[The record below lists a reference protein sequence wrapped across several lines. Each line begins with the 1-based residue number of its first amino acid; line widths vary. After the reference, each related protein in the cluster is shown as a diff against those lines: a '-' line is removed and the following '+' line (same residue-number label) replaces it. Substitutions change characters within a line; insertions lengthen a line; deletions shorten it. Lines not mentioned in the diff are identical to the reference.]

1 MTRTLLIFLAVV
13 FGTSAI
19 LAQDAFINE
28 FDYDQPGGDSGEFVE
43 IAIDLTS
50 CGGACLPSD
59 FTVELYN
66 QGTLYDTDP
75 IGSVVGMDGAYSL
88 FVINYPSNG
97 LQNGSDDGI
106 ALVYQGTVLEL
117 ISYEGTFVA
126 NSGSASGQT
135 STDVGVSE
143 NGSAPNLSVQRKPD
157 GSYET
162 AAPTQ
167 GAPNNTPLPV
177 TLTAFTAEAATSGV
191 TLAWDVATQR
201 DNDFFAVEH
210 SRNGTDFSEVT
221 RVQGEGTTE
230 VARSYSYTFRT
241 DDAGAHYFR
250 LRQMDYDGTANLSDV
265 VLVELDVV
273 AESLQ
278 VRNAGVAG
286 YVQVTAATPGE
297 IAIVSMTGEVVARHL
312 MQSTSATLN
321 ISTLPRGIYLVT
333 DGQVS
338 RRIVR

>member
-1 MTRTLLIFLAVV
+1 MSLSTISVGSGLFLGAR
-13 FGTSAI
+13 
-19 LAQDAFINE
+19 D
-28 FDYDQPGGDSGEFVE
+28 VE
-43 IAIDLTS
+43 NPDN
-50 CGGACLPSD
+50 P
-59 FTVELYN
+59 N
-66 QGTLYDTDP
+66 
-75 IGSVVGMDGAYSL
+75 
-88 FVINYPSNG
+88 
-97 LQNGSDDGI
+97 
-106 ALVYQGTVLEL
+106 
-117 ISYEGTFVA
+117 GTFVTA
-126 NSGSASGQT
+126 DFAAVTLDPTLAHIISFDFDVIGFDAGDDVDYIVTIDGVPSPPVNLITGVNNGGTSDAGTEMFTVPAGATSVSLQLIVDQNGGSDYAGFDNFT
-135 STDVGVSE
+135 VDEVP
-143 NGSAPNLSVQRKPD
+143 AM
-157 GSYET
+157 
-162 AAPTQ
+162 
-167 GAPNNTPLPV
+167 PV

-286 YVQVTAATPGE
+286 YVQVTSATPGE